1 MQTKNTPVPHT
12 PRLTL
17 RPFEEGDRDGMLSML
32 TDGEIKK
39 TYMISDFDT
48 PEKAEGMFRR
58 FAELS
63 RDNTHFV
70 YAISLG
76 DEIIGFLNDV
86 DRTDTSLEMG
96 YVVSPAH
103 WGNGFAT
110 EAFTAVIEELFAA
123 GFDTVRAGAFVEN
136 TASMRVME
144 KCGMTRQDYTDTI
157 DYRGITHT
165 CIYYAI
171 TKGA

>member
-1 MQTKNTPVPHT
+1 MQTKNTPVLHT

-39 TYMISDFDT
+39 TYMIPDFDT

-63 RDNTHFV
+63 RDDTHFV

-103 WGNGFAT
+103 WGKGYAT
-110 EAFTAVIEELFAA
+110 EAFAAVIHELFAA
-123 GFDTVRAGAFVEN
+123 GFATVRAGAFEGN

-144 KCGMTRQDYTDTI
+144 KCGMTRTGETEVI
-157 DYRGITHT
+157 PYRGRDHV
-165 CIYYAI
+165 CICYAI
-171 TKGA
+171 SR